1 MASTE
6 LERPDLDT
14 KIWKRLGIKSA
25 KKIADELGL
34 KPTEVAQRTRELLEG
49 VDALTLQQQRMKIM
63 VDLQTVVNETIRR
76 ARNAEDERNIAGL
89 YNSATNAMK
98 AVLTQLNLLEDK
110 SSAEIDRLNEL
121 RVKALVRLMENT
133 VNRTVPKLAEKYG
146 LDEQE
151 VFDMFN
157 ENLQD
162 AAFEFQDR

>member
-14 KIWKRLGIKSA
+14 EIWKRLGIKSA

-110 SSAEIDRLNEL
+110 SSSEIDRLNEL
-121 RVKALVRLMENT
+121 RVRELLKLVDSSVKST
-133 VNRTVPKLAEKYG
+133 LAEIADTYD
-146 LDEQE
+146 LDRDALLFIFQRHLVEAAQE
-151 VFDMFN
+151 V
-157 ENLQD
+157 E
-162 AAFEFQDR
+162 